1 MPNTVCKVDCFTAQI
16 PNKVG
21 EGAKVLSA
29 LKEAGVNL
37 IAFWGYPLG
46 AKAKNSAIELI
57 PENDKGFSKAA
68 KKAGIQV
75 EKGAAFLVEG
85 DDQPGAVA
93 ELMGA
98 LAAAGINVDAVKA
111 MAGAGKYRAGIFVGK
126 DDVRKAAKVLGA
138 K

>member
-1 MPNTVCKVDCFTAQI
+1 MPNTVCKAEYYTAVI

-29 LKEAGVNL
+29 LKDAGVNL
-37 IAFWGYPLG
+37 VAFWGYPLG
-46 AKAKNSAIELI
+46 AKAKSAAIELI
-57 PENDKGFSKAA
+57 PQSGKGFAQAA
-68 KKAGIQV
+68 RKAGLKV
-75 EKGAAFLVEG
+75 EKGTAFLVEG

-98 LAAAGINVDAVKA
+98 LAAAGINVNAVKA
-111 MAGAGKYRAGIFVGK
+111 IAGGGKFRAGIFVGK
-126 DDVRKAAKVLGA
+126 EDLRKAAKVLGA